1 MGQTDHGCLGL
12 GQGAG
17 PEVSRWLKS
26 VERAGYII
34 ITQSRRV
41 FMGPQISTVVSI
53 RTSTSLQHGH
63 SGKTARGESCR
74 ACAG

>member
-12 GQGAG
+12 GQSAG

-41 FMGPQISTVVSI
+41 FVGPQISTAVSI
-53 RTSTSLQHGH
+53 RTSAFQHGR
-63 SGKTARGESCR
+63 SRKAARGKSCR